1 MKKKKLIKNKVIQ
14 NKRRI
19 AKEKSEEQL
28 KKEIT
33 NAKQNS

>member
-1 MKKKKLIKNKVIQ
+1 MKKKKLIKNKVIP

-28 KKEIT
+28 KKDKE
-33 NAKQNS
+33 